1 MSTMKLVNLQHPSNP
16 NAALDQNPTLKT
28 VSVKAFYMDET
39 EITNSEYRQFVNW
52 VRDSVVRHEIAKA
65 AYEKIGE
72 DISENIFLL
81 ENIPHKIECTENIEI
96 RGEVYMSKK
105 NFEKFKNLINMFN
118 KNKSLLN
125 LEKPN
130 IPKDIEVAESNFN
143 IFSKIQLRLTKTF
156 LVAYLSMFILN
167 IGFLPDEDSEN
178 FSNTIEFFT
187 DINIEELEEE
197 LDDLKYLSKL
207 VVNKND
213 IIKMIL
219 DFISNNNFETDNVV
233 NFEKTVYDKLELISD
248 DLYEQVI
255 YEFGI
260 PNNIFEASD
269 IQLALLAELNVFT
282 NFKKVNDLE
291 TILYMREYYL
301 LLDDDQKTMFLK
313 ISDNNKIKLINN
325 WINGNK
331 LENLKLER
339 KKSANIAK
347 KKIKKIINNKIKE
360 VKKEEKSFFQ
370 KNLIVIII
378 FNVVLLIILGIY
390 FFRFGG
396 KKKNEFI
403 F

>member
-1 MSTMKLVNLQHPSNP
+1 MS
-16 NAALDQNPTLKT
+16 
-28 VSVKAFYMDET
+28 
-39 EITNSEYRQFVNW
+39 
-52 VRDSVVRHEIAKA
+52 
-65 AYEKIGE
+65 
-72 DISENIFLL
+72 SENIKSKIPYLLDLITAIFVSHVKILACVRLKTDSKSIQVKVPNLDTFL
-81 ENIPHKIECTENIEI
+81 HKIIITNAEKIYYNPELILKKKEIVVSLISETIEETIRNQIPIDKILTEYLSGVFDED
-96 RGEVYMSKK
+96 EQSK
-105 NFEKFKNLINMFN
+105 NDSIID
-118 KNKSLLN
+118 NKS
-125 LEKPN
+125 
-130 IPKDIEVAESNFN
+130 EVE
-143 IFSKIQLRLTKTF
+143 
-156 LVAYLSMFILN
+156 
-167 IGFLPDEDSEN
+167 
-178 FSNTIEFFT
+178 
-187 DINIEELEEE
+187 EELEEE

-313 ISDNNKIKLINN
+313 ISDNNKTKLINN